1 MDEKEDIY
9 FLVVKSTS
17 CSEGLKLPS
26 AAFSQVQA
34 PAIRKSVS
42 TSEPSQSRDSVLTSS
57 SGAACAGRSRGLGV
71 LGSGTIAGAFAS
83 RTSTARAAG
92 SGDGVLGWGLVAG
105 AVESR
110 LLAARA
116 LSLLSCEVE
125 MIR

>member
-1 MDEKEDIY
+1 MLGGVEAAISS
-9 FLVVKSTS
+9 LLAST
-17 CSEGLKLPS
+17 G
-26 AAFSQVQA
+26 
-34 PAIRKSVS
+34 
-42 TSEPSQSRDSVLTSS
+42 TSS

-110 LLAARA
+110 LLSARA
-116 LSLLSCEVE
+116 LSLLSTNTFGTLAAAGGSLVSSHC
-125 MIR
+125 